1 MLGIQGQTIGNQS
14 LPGDADTQSV
24 NSSSQNHINICY
36 DLLHGLSGSV
46 LWCDHNVHI
55 ILKIIGTSLYEL
67 LIEMA
72 HFPLNDKLF

>member
-46 LWCDHNVHI
+46 L
-55 ILKIIGTSLYEL
+55 
-67 LIEMA
+67 
-72 HFPLNDKLF
+72 